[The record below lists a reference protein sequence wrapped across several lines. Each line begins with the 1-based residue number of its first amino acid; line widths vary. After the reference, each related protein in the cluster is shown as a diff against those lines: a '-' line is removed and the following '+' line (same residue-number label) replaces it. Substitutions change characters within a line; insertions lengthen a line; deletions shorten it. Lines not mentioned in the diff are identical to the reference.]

1 MKKFFDSRREQG
13 SSGLGSGSS
22 GGGGSTSGLGS
33 GYIGRVFGIGRQQ
46 VTVDEVLAEGGF
58 AIVFLVRTSNGMKCA
73 LKRMFV
79 NNEHDLQVCKREI
92 QIMRDLS
99 GHKNIVGYIDSS
111 INNVSSGDVWEVLI
125 LMDFC
130 RGGQVVN
137 LMNQRLQTGF
147 TENEVLQIFCDTCEA
162 VARLH
167 QCKTPII
174 HRDLK
179 VENILLHDRGHYVL
193 CDFGSATNKFQNPQ
207 TEGVNAVEDEI
218 KKYTTLSYRAPEMV
232 NLYSGKIITTKA
244 DIWALG
250 CLLYKLCYFTLPF
263 GESQVAI
270 CDGNFTIPDNSRYS
284 QDMHCLIRYM
294 LEPDPDKRPDI
305 YQVSYFSFKLLK
317 KECPIPNV
325 QNSPIPAKLP
335 EPVKASEAAAKKTQP
350 KARLTDPIPTTET
363 SIAPRQRPKAGQTQ
377 PNPGILPIQPALT
390 PRKRATVQPPPQVAG
405 SSNQPGLLA
414 SVSQPKTQPP
424 SSQPLPQPQP
434 KQPPAPPT
442 SQQTPS
448 TPAQGLPTQAQATPQ
463 HQQQL
468 FLKQQQQQQQ
478 QQPPPPPSQQPAG
491 TFYQQQQQQAQAQQF
506 QAVHPTTQQPAAAQ
520 FPVVSQGSSQQQLI
534 QNFYQQQQQQP
545 LVTTLHQQQLLT
557 QQAALQQKPAVA
569 AVQQPQAQPA
579 SASQPTPAQEPVQIQ
594 ASVRQ
599 QPTVQTTPPPAVQGQ
614 KLGSLTPPSSPKTQ
628 RAGHRRIL
636 SDVTHSAVFGVP
648 ASKSTQLLQA
658 AAAEA
663 SLNKSKSATT
673 TPSGS
678 PRTSQQNVYNP
689 SEGSTWNPFDDDNF
703 SKLTAEE
710 LLNKD
715 FAKLGEGKHPEK
727 LGGSAESLIPG
738 FQPTQSD
745 AFAASS
751 FSAGTAEKKKGGQTV
766 DSSLPLLSVSDP
778 FIPLQ
783 VPEAPEKLIEGLKSP
798 DTSLLLPDLLPMTDP
813 FGSTSDAAIEKAD
826 VAVESLIPGLEPPV
840 PQRLPSQTESV
851 TSNCTDSLTGED
863 SLIDCSLLSNPT
875 TDLLEEFAPIAI
887 SAPTHKAE
895 DSNLISGFDVPEGSD
910 KVAEDEFDPIPV
922 LITKNPQGL
931 QREPNPCPVITVE
944 HFKESTGVKG
954 LPLYPDPSRVPDM
967 KTQNNLESDY
977 LARDGPSS
985 NSSFHSSEEEGTDLE
1000 GDMLD
1005 CSGSRPLLMES
1016 EDEDESCKPLQG
1028 KLGAAVPFAQPEAS
1042 TEQAKAVQDG
1052 RKNQF
1057 QALIQ
1062 PATDGVGEPDVFATA
1077 PFRSSRV
1084 SADEMDIFSK
1094 APFVSKGSVAP
1105 SQPEEA
1111 DVFLRAPFTKKKSV
1125 EELTV
1130 SQSTSQEMPVQAGLL
1145 SQTDD
1150 VALLSGLDRA
1160 VYASVRSQYSMAGF
1174 VPQSSLPSHPVQAAD
1189 HLDSISPRGSALE
1202 SGGHPNDRNKGL
1214 QPQQEA
1220 ISGPMAGKPFRPQ
1233 SLSKYSR
1240 HYSPED
1246 EPSPEAQPIAAY
1258 KIVSQTNKQ
1267 SIAGSVSI
1275 TSLSSRTTELPAAD
1289 PFALAPFPSKSG
1301 KQKP

>member
-1 MKKFFDSRREQG
+1 MMKKFFDSRREQG
-13 SSGLGSGSS
+13 GSGLGSGSS

-111 INNVSSGDVWEVLI
+111 INSVSSGDVWEVLI

-232 NLYSGKIITTKA
+232 NLYSGKVITTKA

-325 QNSPIPAKLP
+325 QNSPIPTKLP

-390 PRKRATVQPPPQVAG
+390 PRKRATVQPPPQAAG

-414 SVSQPKTQPP
+414 SVPQPKTQPP
-424 SSQPLPQPQP
+424 PSQPLPQSQP
-434 KQPPAPPT
+434 KQPQAPPT
-442 SQQTPS
+442 SQQPPS
-448 TPAQGLPTQAQATPQ
+448 APAQALPSQAQATPQ

-478 QQPPPPPSQQPAG
+478 TALPAQQPAG
-491 TFYQQQQQQAQAQQF
+491 TFYQQPQQQTQAPQF
-506 QAVHPTTQQPAAAQ
+506 QAVHPAAQQPVIAQ

-534 QNFYQQQQQQP
+534 QNFYQQQQQQQQQ
-545 LVTTLHQQQLLT
+545 LATALHQQQLLT
-557 QQAALQQKPAVA
+557 QQAALQQKTAVA
-569 AVQQPQAQPA
+569 AVPQPQAQPA
-579 SASQPTPAQEPVQIQ
+579 AAASPAPAQEPAQIQ
-594 ASVRQ
+594 APVRQ
-599 QPTVQTTPPPAVQGQ
+599 QPKVQTTPPPTIQGQ
-614 KLGSLTPPSSPKTQ
+614 KLGSLTPPSSPKAQ

-678 PRTSQQNVYNP
+678 PRASQQNVYNP

-715 FAKLGEGKHPEK
+715 FAKLGEGKYPEK

-738 FQPTQSD
+738 FQPTQGD

-751 FSAGTAEKKKGGQTV
+751 FSAGTAEKRKGGQTV

-783 VPEAPEKLIEGLKSP
+783 VPDAP
-798 DTSLLLPDLLPMTDP
+798 
-813 FGSTSDAAIEKAD
+813 
-826 VAVESLIPGLEPPV
+826 
-840 PQRLPSQTESV
+840 
-851 TSNCTDSLTGED
+851 
-863 SLIDCSLLSNPT
+863 
-875 TDLLEEFAPIAI
+875 
-887 SAPTHKAE
+887 
-895 DSNLISGFDVPEGSD
+895 
-910 KVAEDEFDPIPV
+910 
-922 LITKNPQGL
+922 GL
-931 QREPNPCPVITVE
+931 QREPIPSPVITVE
-944 HFKESTGVKG
+944 HFKESTAVKG
-954 LPLYPDPSRVPDM
+954 LPLYSDPSRVPGT
-967 KTQNNLESDY
+967 KTQNSLESDY

-1005 CSGSRPLLMES
+1005 CSGSRPLLLES
-1016 EDEDESCKPLQG
+1016 EEEDESCKPPQG
-1028 KLGAAVPFAQPEAS
+1028 KLGGATPFTQPEVTPA
-1042 TEQAKAVQDG
+1042 QAKASQGG

-1057 QALIQ
+1057 GALTQ
-1062 PATDGVGEPDVFATA
+1062 PTADGLGEPDVFATA
-1077 PFRSSRV
+1077 PFRSSRIP
-1084 SADEMDIFSK
+1084 ADDMDIFAK

-1105 SQPEEA
+1105 SQPEET
-1111 DVFLRAPFTKKKSV
+1111 DVFLRAPFTKKKGM
-1125 EELTV
+1125 EESTV
-1130 SQSTSQEMPVQAGLL
+1130 TQSPAQEQPGLL
-1145 SQTDD
+1145 RQTDD
-1150 VALLSGLDRA
+1150 IPLLPGLDRA
-1160 VYASVRSQYSMAGF
+1160 VYPSARAQYSMAGF
-1174 VPQSSLPSHPVQAAD
+1174 AQPSNLPSHPVQAAD
-1189 HLDSISPRGSALE
+1189 HLDSISSRGASLD
-1202 SGGHPNDRNKGL
+1202 SGAHPNDRNKGP
-1214 QPQQEA
+1214 QPQKEA
-1220 ISGPMAGKPFRPQ
+1220 VSGPVAGKPFRPQ

-1246 EPSPEAQPIAAY
+1246 EPNPEAQPIAAY

>member
-13 SSGLGSGSS
+13 GSGLGSGSS

-325 QNSPIPAKLP
+325 QNSPIPTKLP

-390 PRKRATVQPPPQVAG
+390 PRKRATVQPPPQAAG

-414 SVSQPKTQPP
+414 SVPQPKAQPP
-424 SSQPLPQPQP
+424 PSQPLPPSQP
-434 KQPPAPPT
+434 KQPQAPAAP
-442 SQQTPS
+442 QQTPS
-448 TPAQGLPTQAQATPQ
+448 APAQGLPAQAQATPQ

-478 QQPPPPPSQQPAG
+478 QPQPQQQQPQAPPPAQQPAG
-491 TFYQQQQQQAQAQQF
+491 AFYQQQQPQAQQF
-506 QAVHPTTQQPAAAQ
+506 QAVHPAAQQPAITQ

-534 QNFYQQQQQQP
+534 QNFYQQQQQ
-545 LVTTLHQQQLLT
+545 LLT
-557 QQAALQQKPAVA
+557 QQAALQQKTA
-569 AVQQPQAQPA
+569 AAAAPQPQAQPA
-579 SASQPTPAQEPVQIQ
+579 AASQPPPAQEPVIQ
-594 ASVRQ
+594 APVRQ
-599 QPTVQTTPPPAVQGQ
+599 QPKVQTTPPPAIQGQ
-614 KLGSLTPPSSPKTQ
+614 KLGSLTPPSSPKAQ

-678 PRTSQQNVYNP
+678 PRASQQNVYNP
-689 SEGSTWNPFDDDNF
+689 SEGPTWNPFDDDNF

-738 FQPTQSD
+738 FQPAQGD
-745 AFAASS
+745 AFAAPS
-751 FSAGTAEKKKGGQTV
+751 FSAGPAEKRKGGQTV

-798 DTSLLLPDLLPMTDP
+798 DTSLLLPDLLPMADP
-813 FGSTSDAAIEKAD
+813 FGSTSDAVIEKAD

-851 TSNCTDSLTGED
+851 TSNRT
-863 SLIDCSLLSNPT
+863 
-875 TDLLEEFAPIAI
+875 
-887 SAPTHKAE
+887 
-895 DSNLISGFDVPEGSD
+895 GFDVPEGSD

-922 LITKNPQGL
+922 LITKNPQGG
-931 QREPNPCPVITVE
+931 
-944 HFKESTGVKG
+944 H
-954 LPLYPDPSRVPDM
+954 SR
-967 KTQNNLESDY
+967 
-977 LARDGPSS
+977 
-985 NSSFHSSEEEGTDLE
+985 NSSGSSE
-1000 GDMLD
+1000 
-1005 CSGSRPLLMES
+1005 
-1016 EDEDESCKPLQG
+1016 
-1028 KLGAAVPFAQPEAS
+1028 
-1042 TEQAKAVQDG
+1042 
-1052 RKNQF
+1052 
-1057 QALIQ
+1057 
-1062 PATDGVGEPDVFATA
+1062 
-1077 PFRSSRV
+1077 
-1084 SADEMDIFSK
+1084 
-1094 APFVSKGSVAP
+1094 
-1105 SQPEEA
+1105 
-1111 DVFLRAPFTKKKSV
+1111 
-1125 EELTV
+1125 
-1130 SQSTSQEMPVQAGLL
+1130 
-1145 SQTDD
+1145 
-1150 VALLSGLDRA
+1150 
-1160 VYASVRSQYSMAGF
+1160 
-1174 VPQSSLPSHPVQAAD
+1174 SSLPNLA
-1189 HLDSISPRGSALE
+1189 R
-1202 SGGHPNDRNKGL
+1202 
-1214 QPQQEA
+1214 
-1220 ISGPMAGKPFRPQ
+1220 
-1233 SLSKYSR
+1233 SLLLV
-1240 HYSPED
+1240 D
-1246 EPSPEAQPIAAY
+1246 QLID
-1258 KIVSQTNKQ
+1258 
-1267 SIAGSVSI
+1267 
-1275 TSLSSRTTELPAAD
+1275 L
-1289 PFALAPFPSKSG
+1289 
-1301 KQKP
+1301 